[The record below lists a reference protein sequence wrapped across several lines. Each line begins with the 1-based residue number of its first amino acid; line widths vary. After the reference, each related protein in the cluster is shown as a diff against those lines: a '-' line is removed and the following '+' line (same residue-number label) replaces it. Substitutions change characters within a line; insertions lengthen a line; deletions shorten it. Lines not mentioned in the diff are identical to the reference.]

1 MGQVL
6 RGLLELEL
14 EPWRLA
20 GQQQQPCPGPR
31 SNHNSQDCSGTK
43 QKKTKHYD
51 RKFPDLLEL
60 PPELSLAVLS
70 YLNATDL
77 CLAACVWRGLAED
90 EILWQGLCREQW
102 GYATIYTTCHQGD
115 IKNISFRRIYL
126 QLDEGTLTFNADAFM
141 GMDYFFKSGI
151 LVDDPGEIAQFL
163 HHTHLVNKEQLRIYL
178 DARRDVLDCLI
189 KLHNYQNKFLPN
201 ALRDFFLNIQAPSDR
216 GNYLHTLLE
225 KFSARFCQCN
235 PNLNLSSETV
245 YILCFSLI
253 LLSVDLCSP
262 QVKNKMSKRE
272 FIRNVRHAIQRPDDD
287 MAGHLYDNVYL
298 RGHIVPF
305 GAAR

>member
-1 MGQVL
+1 MGQAL
-6 RGLLELEL
+6 RCLLELEN
-14 EPWRLA
+14 LA
-20 GQQQQPCPGPR
+20 RQPEYPAPP
-31 SNHNSQDCSGTK
+31 SNYVNRENRRRRRK
-43 QKKTKHYD
+43 PYQK
-51 RKFPDLLEL
+51 KFPDLSEL

-77 CLAACVWRGLAED
+77 CLAGCVWRGLAED

-102 GYATIYTTCHQGD
+102 GYVTIYKTSQHVDLSTV
-115 IKNISFRRIYL
+115 SFRKFYL

-151 LVDDPGEIAQFL
+151 LVDKAHEVALFFHNTQL
-163 HHTHLVNKEQLRIYL
+163 LKRKQLRVYL
-178 DARRDVLDCLI
+178 EVRRDVLDCLI
-189 KLHNYQNKFLPN
+189 QLHNYQNKFLPN
-201 ALRDFFLNIQAPSDR
+201 ALRDFFYIIEAPTDR
-216 GNYLHTLLE
+216 GNYLHVILE

-235 PNLNLSSETV
+235 PNLSLNSETV

-262 QVKNKMSKRE
+262 HVKNKMSKRE

-287 MAGHLYDNVYL
+287 MAGHLYDNIYL
-298 RGHIVPF
+298 RGHIVP
-305 GAAR
+305 